1 MLQPYSR
8 LAIAEYFKSSN
19 LGTSRYKVRITV
31 GMDVQ
36 GVDRRTSKL
45 ISPWS
50 ECQLGRAKALG
61 VSNIDVCLFYMHS
74 WVLC

>member
-8 LAIAEYFKSSN
+8 LASAEYFKPSN
-19 LGTSRYKVRITV
+19 LGTSRYNVRITV
-31 GMDVQ
+31 GMDVR

-45 ISPWS
+45 IPPWS
-50 ECQLGRAKALG
+50 ECQSDRAKAIG
-61 VSNIDVCLFYMHS
+61 VSNIDCLFYMHS